1 MSLYRRLGAR
11 AVDRAPSTSTPR
23 VKLAREELWMVPIP
37 ADPSER
43 VVLTDRRGRLVLS
56 AYAVYTDVTD
66 PRDFEACVQPVLRT
80 LAASRSRCILTLVDT
95 PESFDAGRTRHAV
108 QAARELGLASMVE
121 IQGTWG
127 LTLLELLA
135 AAGPGYIRLAPDFVH
150 GAGSVPDVFRLMVSL
165 SEFSRE
171 RGFELVARNPRDE
184 HELDAVRV
192 AGIGLVQWTSV
203 PFSGEEGTPP
213 PPVLLA
219 R

>member
-1 MSLYRRLGAR
+1 
-11 AVDRAPSTSTPR
+11 
-23 VKLAREELWMVPIP
+23 MVPIP

-43 VVLTDRRGRLVLS
+43 VVLADRRGRLVLS
-56 AYAVYTDVTD
+56 AYAVYTDVTGA
-66 PRDFEACVQPVLRT
+66 RDFEAYVQPVLRT
-80 LAASRSRCILTLVDT
+80 LAASRSRCILTLFET
-95 PESFDAGRTRHAV
+95 PETFDAGRTRFVV
-108 QAARELGLASMVE
+108 QAARELGLAAMVE
-121 IQGTWG
+121 IRGTWG
-127 LTLLELLA
+127 ATLLELLA
-135 AAGPGYIRLAPDFVH
+135 AAGPGYIRLAPDVVH